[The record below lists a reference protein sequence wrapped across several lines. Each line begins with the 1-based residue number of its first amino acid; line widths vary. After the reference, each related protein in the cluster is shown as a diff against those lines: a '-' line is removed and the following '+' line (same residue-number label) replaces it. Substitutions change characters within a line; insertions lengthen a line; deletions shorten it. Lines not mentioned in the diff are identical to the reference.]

1 MLIKIPCSGLNCSY
15 IENIINNVG
24 CIYGEFI
31 EDINANNISYQ
42 INLDKV
48 SHRITNL
55 EINNNELEIN
65 IEFVNTIYGD
75 KLKEHINNGILLFT
89 PRLIEN
95 KIISI
100 DYYYDIILIRKL
112 KLNNIKKL
120 IYKQKEIFMYEIFK
134 KL

>member
-15 IENIINNVG
+15 IENIIDNVG
-24 CIYGEFI
+24 CIYGEYI
-31 EDINANNISYQ
+31 EDEYNNTTSHK

-55 EINNNELEIN
+55 EINNNDLEIN

-75 KLKEHINNGILLFT
+75 KLKEHIKNGEVLFI
-89 PRLIEN
+89 PRIIEN

-100 DYYYDIILIRKL
+100 DYYYNIILVRKL
-112 KLNNIKKL
+112 KINKIKDL
-120 IYKQKEIFMYEIFK
+120 IYNKKEYFK
-134 KL
+134 